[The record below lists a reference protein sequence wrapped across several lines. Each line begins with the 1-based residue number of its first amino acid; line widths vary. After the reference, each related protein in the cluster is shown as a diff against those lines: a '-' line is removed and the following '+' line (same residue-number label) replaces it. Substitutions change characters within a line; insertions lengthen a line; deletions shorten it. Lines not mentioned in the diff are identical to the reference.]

1 LAIEGN
7 AVTRIHPILAAMTRN
22 KFGAMLIVAQMAVTL
37 AFITNSFAL
46 IEQRIAWSARPT
58 GVDEANVF
66 VIRASTESHEDL
78 EARRTSELAALR
90 SLSGV
95 MDAYITND
103 YPLQGAGSSGS
114 VSLSPDQRTP
124 PVRTSHYLGDE
135 HAIHTLGVTL
145 IAGRNFTPE
154 EVTTHREDALPTARI
169 LLVSKAL
176 ANTLFPKGDAL
187 GKSVYLSNANPSQIV
202 GIIDRLQ
209 GPNFAAT
216 GRFSTF
222 AENSTIRPS
231 RPINVYPRFMVR
243 VQPGRLADVMKR
255 AERTLLE
262 RDSEMIMSAVSMKE
276 ARAKAYLGNRGLVVL
291 LVSISTALVLV
302 TGFGIVGLT
311 SYWVTLR
318 RQQIGIR
325 RALGATRLN
334 ILQHFQRENLMIAGT
349 GALAGAVLAV
359 ALNLWMVQRF
369 EMVRMANTQ
378 VLGGALLLLVL
389 GQIAVFLPARRAAS
403 IPPALATRGG

>member
-1 LAIEGN
+1 M
-7 AVTRIHPILAAMTRN
+7 RIHPILAAMTRN
-22 KFGAMLIVAQMAVTL
+22 KFGAILIVAQMAVTL

-46 IEQRIAWSARPT
+46 IEQRVAWSARPT
-58 GVDEANVF
+58 GLDEANVF
-66 VIRASTESHEDL
+66 VIRASTEPHEDL
-78 EARRTSELAALR
+78 EARRTGELAALR
-90 SLSGV
+90 SVSGV
-95 MDAYITND
+95 ADAYITND
-103 YPLQGAGSSGS
+103 YPLQGRGWSGS
-114 VSLSPDQRTP
+114 VSLSPDQKTASAS
-124 PVRTSHYLGDE
+124 TAHYLGDE
-135 HAIHTLGVTL
+135 HALHTLGIAL

-154 EVTTHREDALPTARI
+154 EVTTVRDDALPTARI
-169 LLVSKAL
+169 LIVSKAL

-187 GKSVYLSNANPSQIV
+187 GKTIYKGGAVPAQIV
-202 GIIDRLQ
+202 GIVDRLQ

-222 AENSTIRPS
+222 AENSIITPH
-231 RPINVYPRFMVR
+231 RPINQYPSFMLRVR
-243 VQPGRLADVMKR
+243 PGQLAEVMRR
-255 AERTLLE
+255 AEQVLLE
-262 RDSEMIMSAVSMKE
+262 HDSEMILSTVSME
-276 ARAKAYLGNRGLVVL
+276 QARAKAYRGNRGLVTL
-291 LVSISTALVLV
+291 LLSISTALLLV

-334 ILQHFQRENLMIAGT
+334 ILQHFQRENLLIAAT
-349 GALAGAVLAV
+349 GALVGVVLAV
-359 ALNLWMVQRF
+359 TLNLWMVQRF
-369 EMVRMANTQ
+369 EMVRMADGQ

>member
-1 LAIEGN
+1 MR
-7 AVTRIHPILAAMTRN
+7 VHPILAAMTRN
-22 KFGAMLIVAQMAVTL
+22 KFGAILIVAQMAVTL

-46 IEQRIAWSARPT
+46 IEQRVAWSARPT
-58 GVDEANVF
+58 GLDEANVF

-78 EARRTSELAALR
+78 EARRTGELAALR

-95 MDAYITND
+95 IDAYLTND
-103 YPLQGAGSSGS
+103 YPLQGSGSSGS
-114 VSLSPDQRTP
+114 VSLSPAQKTP
-124 PVRTSHYLGDE
+124 SVRTSHYLGDE
-135 HAIHTLGVTL
+135 HVIHTLGVTL
-145 IAGRNFTPE
+145 IAGRSFTPE
-154 EVTTHREDALPTARI
+154 EVTTNREDALPTARI
-169 LLVSKAL
+169 LIVSKAL

-187 GKSVYLSNANPSQIV
+187 GKSVYGDATIPAQII
-202 GIIDRLQ
+202 GIVDRLQ

-222 AENSTIRPS
+222 AENSTIRPN
-231 RPINVYPRFMVR
+231 RPINEYPRFMVR
-243 VQPGRLADVMKR
+243 VQPGRLAEVMKR

-262 RDSEMIMSAVSMKE
+262 NDSEMIMSAVSME
-276 ARAKAYLGNRGLVVL
+276 QARAKAYLGNRGLVTL
-291 LVSISTALVLV
+291 LLSISTALLLV
-302 TGFGIVGLT
+302 TGFGVVGLT

-334 ILQHFQRENLMIAGT
+334 ILQHFQKENLMVAAN

-369 EMVRMANTQ
+369 EMVRMAESQ

-403 IPPALATRGG
+403 ILPAVAIRGG